1 MTTSCES
8 TRIKYKG
15 NGTQV
20 LFTFPFEYI
29 NEPDVQVFLYNEDTD
44 IWVNQL
50 NKFVFANATTVEFLT
65 APPAPVEDIDNIL
78 IARATDISRMY
89 ATFYPGS
96 SIRAQDLNLDFDQLR
111 LALEEQDCRISEIT
125 GEVIDDSYTKK
136 QQENALWVPAN
147 DTKLATSDAI
157 AARHDVY
164 VQETKP
170 PVVPVEQPGK
180 GWQNTDDCWSS
191 YWNPEAG
198 AWVAYV
204 NTGPRGEQGPQG
216 TPGVGGQV
224 FVGNV
229 TNVPNKPDGSVGD
242 ATVTNTGDQFQ
253 AFLDFGI
260 PVGEKGETG
269 KDLAL
274 DNNILYSGPPT
285 DDPNN
290 FDDEIWIDVDETL
303 WWSQGGVWVD
313 LGSIKGNQ
321 GDQGVPGEA
330 ATVTVGS
337 TTTGNPGTDADVT
350 NSGDSQN
357 AVLNFTIPRGDTGS
371 PGTAATITVGTTN
384 TGAPG
389 TNASVN
395 NSGDSTAAVFN
406 FVIPEGVKGEKGDPA
421 SPIVLIGTVPNAG
434 SLPPTGNPTDAYL
447 DNSTGDVYTWTD
459 AEGWVNLGP
468 ITGPEGPGGAAAT
481 ITVGSTTTG
490 APGTPATVTN
500 SGDSTNAVLEFTIP
514 EGDKGD
520 KGDQGDAALIAVG
533 STTTGAPGTNAS
545 VVNGGTSSN
554 AVLFFTIPRGD
565 QGIPGLQGDGATI
578 TVKETVTLA
587 PGSQA
592 TVLNQG
598 TETNAEFV
606 FGIPTGPVGPGGAA
620 ATVDVGSTT
629 TGAAGTQASV
639 TNSGNSTNAV
649 FEFTIPQGAQG
660 LKGDKGTTNVGTT
673 TTLPAGSSATVV
685 DSSGDPTNAVLD
697 FGIPKGDQGDQG
709 DKGDA
714 ATITVGTVASLP
726 PGQTPT
732 VTNSG
737 TPNDAI
743 FNFGLPQ
750 GEKGD
755 PGTEEYNSGTTC
767 LFYQASAPV
776 GYTKIT
782 SHDNAA
788 LRVVSGGGGGSGG
801 TQAFT
806 SAFQSHTPS
815 GSVSVSVNNHTLSS
829 SQMAQHSHT
838 VYYSRATSTASTGGS
853 FGTVTNIHSSGGTNN
868 QSTGNA
874 GSNSGHSHGSS
885 GSFSGNAINLAVKYV
900 DIIIA
905 TKN

>member
-1 MTTSCES
+1 MTVCDDVQ
-8 TRIKYKG
+8 IKYKG
-15 NGTQV
+15 DGTTV
-20 LFTFPFEYI
+20 LYTFPFEYI
-29 NEPDVQVFLYNEDTD
+29 NETDVQVFLYDETTET
-44 IWVNQL
+44 WVNQQ
-50 NKFVFANATTVEFLT
+50 NKFVFANATTIEFLT
-65 APPAPVEDIDNIL
+65 APPAPTADIYNIL
-78 IARATDISRMY
+78 ISRVTDISKMV

-96 SIRAQDLNLDFDQLR
+96 SIRAQDLNDDFDQLR
-111 LALEEQDCRISEIT
+111 LTLQEQQCRMDGLVDETIQSSFTEP
-125 GEVIDDSYTKK
+125 
-136 QQENALWVPAN
+136 QQQAGTWRPAN

-157 AARHDVY
+157 RARHDVY
-164 VQETKP
+164 VQDTKP
-170 PVVPVEQPGK
+170 EEPVYEQPGK

-216 TPGVGGQV
+216 PAGVGGQV

-242 ATVTNTGDQFQ
+242 ATVTNTGDQYQ

-285 DDPNN
+285 DDPKN

-303 WWSQGGVWVD
+303 WWSNGGVWVD
-313 LGSIKGNQ
+313 LGSIKGSQ

-371 PGTAATITVGTTN
+371 PGTAATITVGTTD

-395 NSGDSTAAVFN
+395 NSGNSTAAVLN

-421 SPIVLIGTVPNAG
+421 SPIVLLGTVPNAG

-447 DNSTGDVYTWTD
+447 DTSTGDVYTWTD
-459 AEGWVNLGP
+459 AEGWINLGP
-468 ITGPEGPGGAAAT
+468 ITGPEGPAGDAAT

-490 APGTPATVTN
+490 APGTPAAVTN
-500 SGDSTNAVLEFTIP
+500 SGDSANAVLEFTIP
-514 EGDKGD
+514 QGD

-533 STTTGAPGTNAS
+533 STTTGDPGTNAS

-565 QGIPGLQGDGATI
+565 QGLQGIQGDGATI
-578 TVKETVTLA
+578 AVKETVTLA

-598 TETNAEFV
+598 TETDAEFV
-606 FGIPTGPVGPGGAA
+606 FGIPTGPVGPSGTA

-660 LKGDKGTTNVGTT
+660 IQGDKGTTTVGTT

-737 TPNDAI
+737 TSNDAI

-755 PGTEEYNSGTTC
+755 PGTEEYDSGTTC
-767 LFYQASAPV
+767 LFYQAAAPV
-776 GYTKIT
+776 GYTKVT
-782 SHDNAA
+782 THDNAA

-815 GSVSVSVNNHTLSS
+815 GSVSVSVSNHTLST
-829 SQMAQHSHT
+829 SQLAQHNHT

-868 QSTGNA
+868 QSTGSE
-874 GSNSGHSHGSS
+874 GSNNGHSHGAS
-885 GSFSGNAINLAVKYV
+885 GSFSGSAINLAVKYV